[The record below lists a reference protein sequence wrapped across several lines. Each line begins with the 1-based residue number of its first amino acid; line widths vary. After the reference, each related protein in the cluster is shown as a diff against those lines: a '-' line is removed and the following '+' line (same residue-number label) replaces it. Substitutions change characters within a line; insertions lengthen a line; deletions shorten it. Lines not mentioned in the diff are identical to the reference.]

1 MVFGLTTDDQRRA
14 GLVDQDRVHLVDDGV
29 VEGALHTVMGFIDHV
44 VAQVVKTVFV
54 VGAVGDVGVVGRLL
68 FLARQLGQV
77 DAHRQ
82 TQEVVELAH
91 PCGIPAGQVIV
102 HCHHMHTFASNGV
115 QVGRQR
121 GRQGF
126 ALTRAHLGDL
136 AVVQS
141 NATGQL
147 NIKVAHLHDTL

>member
-1 MVFGLTTDDQRRA
+1 
-14 GLVDQDRVHLVDDGV
+14 
-29 VEGALHTVMGFIDHV
+29 
-44 VAQVVKTVFV
+44 
-54 VGAVGDVGVVGRLL
+54 
-68 FLARQLGQV
+68 
-77 DAHRQ
+77 
-82 TQEVVELAH
+82 
-91 PCGIPAGQVIV
+91 
-102 HCHHMHTFASNGV
+102 MHTFARNGI

-147 NIKVAHLHDTL
+147 HIKVAHLHDTLGALAHHSKSLRQQGVQTLTRGGAVTEVLCFGLQLIVAQAFKPGLEGIDALDGFAVLLEQAVISTAENLGEEWDGHVYWIRLQHRG